1 MNIVISVSY
10 TGTPDA
16 DDALAAYQIVGQEN
30 KDRAALNPPG
40 AVLPTSTTAE
50 LKASYL
56 SLLSA
61 EITRFHQRAILFAKS
76 NEAIATRFTPAQVE
90 QIRINLITQ
99 LNSGATPA
107 AVIAKT
113 V

>member
-16 DDALAAYQIVGQEN
+16 DDVLAAYQIVGQEN
-30 KDRAALNPPG
+30 KDRAALTPPG
-40 AVLPTSTTAE
+40 TQLSTDTAAN

-56 SLLSA
+56 SLLKE

-76 NEAIATRFTPAQVE
+76 NEAVATRFTPAEVE

-99 LNSGATPA
+99 LNSGATTA